1 MNIKKSTL
9 ITKTNPI
16 KMSALYEVTG
26 PTREYVIISLTT
38 KFKKKYP
45 KLEENKIKIIVEAHI
60 PPDKIDFG
68 SWRGWA
74 TFGLTPN
81 IMKPLTNKIQELG
94 EVPDEKKVQ

>member
-1 MNIKKSTL
+1 
-9 ITKTNPI
+9 
-16 KMSALYEVTG
+16 MSALYEVTG
-26 PTREYVIISLTT
+26 PEREYVIISLIT

-45 KLEENKIKIIVEAHI
+45 KLEENKIKVIVEAHI
-60 PPDKIDFG
+60 PPDKTDFG

-94 EVPDEKKVQ
+94 EVRPEKKVQ